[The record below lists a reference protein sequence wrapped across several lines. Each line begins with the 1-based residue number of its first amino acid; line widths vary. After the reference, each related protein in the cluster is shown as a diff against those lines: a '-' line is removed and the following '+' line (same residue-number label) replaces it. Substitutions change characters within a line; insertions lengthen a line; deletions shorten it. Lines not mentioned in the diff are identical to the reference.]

1 MSESLQTVLT
11 YTLIPVVV
19 TIIGGI
25 IAAYRSPGEKTRI
38 TVQHFAAGVVFAAVA
53 IELLPELVT
62 NLQILP
68 LIIGFSSGVALM
80 LVVRWGSEKFE
91 GGQGSGS
98 LVIAAGVD
106 VFIDGLLMGVS
117 FDIGIKEGIIIT
129 VALSI
134 ELLFLS
140 LSVSSNL
147 AKEGKSK
154 LRIIVTTIILSLL
167 VLVGATLGGTIL
179 QGIHGSALEGI
190 IAFAVAALL
199 YLVTE
204 ELLVEAHKGKQ
215 DTAFSTTMFFVGF
228 LIVIIL
234 ETATK

>member
-1 MSESLQTVLT
+1 MEDSLQTVLT
-11 YTLIPVVV
+11 YVLIPVVV

-25 IAAYRSPGEKTRI
+25 IAAFRSPGEKTRI

-80 LVVRWGSEKFE
+80 LVVRWGAEKFE
-91 GGQGSGS
+91 GGQGSGG

-117 FDIGIKEGIIIT
+117 FDVGLRAGIIIT
-129 VALSI
+129 IALAI
-134 ELLFLS
+134 ELLFLA
-140 LSVSSNL
+140 LSVASSL

-154 LRIIVTTIILSLL
+154 PRIIITTIVLSLL
-167 VLVGATLGGTIL
+167 ILAGATIGGTLL
-179 QGIHGSALEGI
+179 QGIHGSGLEGI

-204 ELLVEAHKGKQ
+204 ELLVEAHKGEQ
-215 DTAFSTTMFFVGF
+215 DTAFSTAMFFVGF

-234 ETATK
+234 ETAS

>member
-1 MSESLQTVLT
+1 MNDSLLTVLI
-11 YTLIPVVV
+11 YVMIPVVV

-53 IELLPELVT
+53 LELLPELVT
-62 NLQILP
+62 NLKLLP

-80 LVVRWGSEKFE
+80 LIVRKVSEKFE
-91 GGQGSGS
+91 VSGGSGG
-98 LVIAAGVD
+98 LVIASGVD
-106 VFIDGLLMGVS
+106 VFIDGLLIGVS
-117 FDIGIKEGIIIT
+117 FDVGLKAGIIVTI
-129 VALSI
+129 ALAI
-134 ELLFLS
+134 ELLFLA
-140 LSVSSNL
+140 LSVASTL

-154 LRIIVTTIILSLL
+154 SRIIIITVILSLL
-167 VLVGATLGGTIL
+167 VLIGATIGGTLL
-179 QGIHGSALEGI
+179 QGIHGSGLEVI

-204 ELLVEAHKGKQ
+204 ELLVEAHKGEQ

-228 LIVIIL
+228 LIVLIL
-234 ETATK
+234 ETAF

>member
-1 MSESLQTVLT
+1 MEDSLQTVLT
-11 YTLIPVVV
+11 YVLIPVVV
-19 TIIGGI
+19 TIIGGT
-25 IAAYRSPGEKTRI
+25 IAAYRAPGEKTRI

-53 IELLPELVT
+53 LELLPELVT

-91 GGQGSGS
+91 GGQSSGG

-106 VFIDGLLMGVS
+106 VFIDGILMGVS
-117 FDIGIKEGIIIT
+117 FDVGLRAGIIIT
-129 VALSI
+129 IALAI
-134 ELLFLS
+134 ELLFLA
-140 LSVSSNL
+140 LSVASSL

-154 LRIIVTTIILSLL
+154 SRIIITTIVLSLL
-167 VLVGATLGGTIL
+167 ILVGATIGGTLL
-179 QGIHGSALEGI
+179 QGIHGSGLEGI

-204 ELLVEAHKGKQ
+204 ELLVEAHRGEQ
-215 DTAFSTTMFFVGF
+215 DSAFSTTMFFVGF

-234 ETATK
+234 ETATI

>member
-25 IAAYRSPGEKTRI
+25 IAAYRSPGERTRI

-53 IELLPELVT
+53 LELLPELVT
-62 NLQILP
+62 NMQLLP

-80 LVVRWGSEKFE
+80 LVVRWGSEKLE

-117 FDIGIKEGIIIT
+117 FDVGIKEGIIIT

-134 ELLFLS
+134 ELLFLA

-147 AKEGKSK
+147 ANEGKSK
-154 LRIIVTTIILSLL
+154 LRIIATAIILSLL
-167 VLVGATLGGTIL
+167 VLIGATLGGTIL

>member
-11 YTLIPVVV
+11 YILIPVVV

-25 IAAYRSPGEKTRI
+25 IAAYRSPGGKTRI

-62 NLQILP
+62 NMQLLP

-98 LVIAAGVD
+98 FVIAAGVD

-117 FDIGIKEGIIIT
+117 FDVGIKEGIIIT

-134 ELLFLS
+134 ELLFLA

-147 AKEGKSK
+147 ANEGKSK
-154 LRIIVTTIILSLL
+154 LRIIATAIILSLL
-167 VLVGATLGGTIL
+167 VLVGATLGGTL
-179 QGIHGSALEGI
+179 LEGIHRTGIDVI

-204 ELLVEAHKGKQ
+204 ELLVEAHRGEQ
-215 DTAFSTTMFFVGF
+215 DSAFSTTMFFVGF

-234 ETATK
+234 ETATI